1 MTTFHFV
8 SNFVT
13 QVGDEEPL
21 PGLETVTG
29 PLTQVQRI
37 IIVAAARNYIAHYQL
52 CNQANGTDKL
62 YTEVRG
68 CNLIG
73 VLVLYICLHSVC

>member
-37 IIVAAARNYIAHYQL
+37 IIVAAARNYIAHYQ
-52 CNQANGTDKL
+52 
-62 YTEVRG
+62 
-68 CNLIG
+68 IM
-73 VLVLYICLHSVC
+73 